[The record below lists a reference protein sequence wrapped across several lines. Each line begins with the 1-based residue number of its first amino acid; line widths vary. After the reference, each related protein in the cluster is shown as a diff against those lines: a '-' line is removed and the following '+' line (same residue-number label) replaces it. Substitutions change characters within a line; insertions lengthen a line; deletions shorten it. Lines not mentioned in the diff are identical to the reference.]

1 MTRKMT
7 FLYLLV
13 SALFLLG
20 QTACLRYVPS
30 RSELAGSREQA
41 QYGGEQAFYSL
52 EQNQEQR
59 LGALVSERHAERSA
73 NAQPSYKV
81 GVGDV
86 LEFSVFE
93 VPELNLK
100 ARVRPS
106 GDVALP
112 LIGSVTAVG
121 KTEAQIQEDV
131 RTKLLKFVYTPQV
144 QVFIAEY
151 QANKVW
157 VIGEIHKPGAY
168 PLIRDNYSLIE
179 LLAEAGGRT
188 EKAGSLVV
196 LIPQS
201 AAATAVQTETPG
213 AEKLAAPPQPTA
225 DTPTQTETSNAEKPA
240 PLPQTTAATAALT
253 EASEAEKRARLAQAH
268 NQNGIEIYFDDLVGS
283 VNKPPLSVPL
293 RPGDAIVVPE
303 AGMVQ
308 VDGEVNK
315 PGSYPLASRMTLLGA
330 IASATGL
337 NYSADVKKVEVVREL
352 GAGQKALITVDLE
365 KIALREGT
373 DIRLRDGD
381 VVRVPSAAGR
391 FATRQAINIVNGFLG
406 RLVPPF

>member
-1 MTRKMT
+1 MKKGLF
-7 FLYLLV
+7 FLCLAA
-13 SALFLLG
+13 SAAILLG

-30 RSELAGSREQA
+30 RSELAGKGEQA

-52 EQNQEQR
+52 EQNQAQR
-59 LGALVSERHAERSA
+59 LNALVSERNAQRGA
-73 NAQPSYKV
+73 NARPTYRV

-112 LIGSVTAVG
+112 LIGSVPVIG
-121 KTEAQIQEDV
+121 QTEAEIQEDV
-131 RTKLLKFVYTPQV
+131 RTKLLKFVHTPQV

-151 QANKVW
+151 EANKVW

-168 PLIRDNYSLIE
+168 PLSRDNYSLIE

-188 EKAGSLVV
+188 ERAGSLVV

-201 AAATAVQTETPG
+201 ASAAADQTD
-213 AEKLAAPPQPTA
+213 ASDAA
-225 DTPTQTETSNAEKPA
+225 
-240 PLPQTTAATAALT
+240 
-253 EASEAEKRARLAQAH
+253 KRARLAQAQ

-283 VNKPPLSVPL
+283 LNKPPLSVPL
-293 RPGDAIVVPE
+293 RAGDAIVVPE

-315 PGSYPLASRMTLLGA
+315 PGSYQLASRMTLLGA
-330 IASATGL
+330 IASASGL
-337 NYSADVKKVEVVREL
+337 NYSADVKQVEVVREL
-352 GAGQKALITVDLE
+352 GSGQKALLTVDLE

-381 VVRVPSAAGR
+381 VVRVPSSPGR
-391 FATRQAINIVNGFLG
+391 FATRQTINIVNGFLG